1 MGDPD
6 FHTESARE
14 ARVLTAEDL
23 LILFICP
30 QCGQRARV
38 PKRLSGY
45 AIYCPRCKS
54 SNLVTK
60 PAADQSSAGGTVIIS
75 RPQRAS
81 GLHPPSVMAAE
92 PPSEFITAL
101 AGTTPPRGSPTVA
114 STIPFTCTK
123 CRVESKIPAELAGK
137 VLKCPNCQATQI
149 ALAGASPVTGVFRR
163 SAKSAAATT
172 AANAPTPAAG
182 TPAAAPTKTAMVDDR
197 GRIIFA
203 CISCTFAAYF
213 APGYGGKTIQCPF
226 CGATQT
232 IDPLPPGAPGTGRF
246 TTPAPGSLGNA
257 QAPAPGS
264 ARFTTP
270 APGTLGNAPAAKP
283 GTARFPTPA
292 PGALGNAPTTKPS
305 PYTNPGTARLRTPA
319 PGTLGTGPV
328 AKPGTD
334 RIQAPSPG
342 AAPGTAGFTTPAPGT
357 LGTGPA
363 TPGTG
368 RTLAPGTAR
377 FTTPAPG
384 SLGNQPAANPGTGRV
399 PLAPSPAAP
408 GSPAMTGTGRIAR
421 SVSGNRFNT
430 PMPGSLIAPAPG
442 EALVAHAKLPPPPTP
457 KPATLLPPTPRP
469 LTVVTDSG
477 RFVVK
482 PADAPP
488 SSATAP
494 FAAAPTAA
502 SAAPTPTAAA
512 VPPVNA
518 ATPTGTAPVA
528 PSAAVP
534 ARPAT
539 STAASAPA
547 PAPASLRITTSS
559 TLAPVPAAA
568 PSAAAGTAAPAIA
581 QTPLA
586 TIILVRWLWTLG
598 ILVVCLALLWG
609 AATSQLLILRS
620 QHDAGS
626 LIAQTAH
633 ERQTANEMAAQA
645 RAAELHAEDELTT
658 ERAAHA
664 KAITD
669 LAAATA
675 QCDALR
681 SSLAAE
687 RDRNTALQDEM
698 AARDRIE
705 RELTVALTGP
715 DEGKLQLMN
724 NLVQDLVQEIAAR
737 IAIERRFHAAGL
749 SPANATP
756 AQH

>member
-1 MGDPD
+1 MGDPE
-6 FHTESARE
+6 FQTESARE
-14 ARVLTAEDL
+14 ARILTAEDL

-92 PPSEFITAL
+92 PASEFLTAL
-101 AGTTPPRGSPTVA
+101 PGTTPPRGSPTVA

-137 VLKCPNCQATQI
+137 VLKCPHCQATQI

-163 SAKSAAATT
+163 SANSAAVTA

-246 TTPAPGSLGNA
+246 TTPAPGTLGNA

-270 APGTLGNAPAAKP
+270 APGTLGNAPAA
-283 GTARFPTPA
+283 
-292 PGALGNAPTTKPS
+292 KPS

-334 RIQAPSPG
+334 RTQALSSG
-342 AAPGTAGFTTPAPGT
+342 AAPGTAGFTTPASDT
-357 LGTGPA
+357 LGNGPA

-368 RTLAPGTAR
+368 RTQAPGIAR

-384 SLGNQPAANPGTGRV
+384 NLGNQPGNQPAANPGTGRV
-399 PLAPSPAAP
+399 SLAPSPAAP
-408 GSPAMTGTGRIAR
+408 KSPAVTSTGRIAR

-430 PMPGSLIAPAPG
+430 PLPGSLIAPAPG
-442 EALVAHAKLPPPPTP
+442 QALVPNAKLPPPPTP

-469 LTVVTDSG
+469 MTVVTDSG

-488 SSATAP
+488 SSGTSSL
-494 FAAAPTAA
+494 AASPTAA
-502 SAAPTPTAAA
+502 TAAA
-512 VPPVNA
+512 TPPAGAVPPATA
-518 ATPTGTAPVA
+518 ATPTGTAPFSPSSAVA
-528 PSAAVP
+528 

-539 STAASAPA
+539 STAAIAASAPV

-568 PSAAAGTAAPAIA
+568 PSAAAGTAPAIA

-609 AATSQLLILRS
+609 AATSQLLILRT

-645 RAAELHAEDELTT
+645 RAAELHAEDELTA
-658 ERAAHA
+658 ERSAHA
-664 KAITD
+664 KAIAD

-675 QCDALR
+675 QFDALR
-681 SSLAAE
+681 SGLAAE
-687 RDRNTALQDEM
+687 RDRNTALQDEL
-698 AARDRIE
+698 AARDKVE
-705 RELTVALTGP
+705 RELTEALTGP
-715 DEGKLQLMN
+715 DEGKLQVMN

-749 SPANATP
+749 TPANATP